1 VSRIAAWLA
10 SPHRFPTSSLYVPRH
25 ARPANIARRSE
36 VDLQQ
41 SAKSPQEFQQQSPA
55 FLDSRGLAYLRQ
67 SNYDKAIADYD
78 AALRLRP
85 KIAWSLYGRGL
96 ARQHK
101 GMTAEARAD
110 IDAAT
115 ALQPQ
120 IADMAR
126 KYGIGP

>member
-1 VSRIAAWLA
+1 M
-10 SPHRFPTSSLYVPRH
+10 
-25 ARPANIARRSE
+25 RPNTA
-36 VDLQQ
+36 
-41 SAKSPQEFQQQSPA
+41 A

-115 ALQPQ
+115 ALQPK

-126 KYGIGP
+126 KYGISP